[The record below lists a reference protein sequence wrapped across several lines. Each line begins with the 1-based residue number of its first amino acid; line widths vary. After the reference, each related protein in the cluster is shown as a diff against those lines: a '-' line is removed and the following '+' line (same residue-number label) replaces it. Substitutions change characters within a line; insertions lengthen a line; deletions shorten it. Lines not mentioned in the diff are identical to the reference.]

1 MKQRVPISEIM
12 TKNLVTANVTDSL
25 RHISTLLKENNIR
38 HLPIVSGRSLV
49 GIISKTDILRLSF
62 ADIYEGQ
69 DNVDE
74 TVFEMLRTEQVMVH
88 NPSTVDVHDTV
99 KEVADM
105 MSKVE
110 FHALPVLE
118 EGKIVGIIS
127 TTDLIKYLLA
137 QYHH

>member
-25 RHISTLLKENNIR
+25 KHISTLLKENNIR
-38 HLPIVSGRSLV
+38 HLPIVSGRTLV
-49 GIISKTDILRLSF
+49 GMISKTDILRLSF

-69 DNVDE
+69 ENIDE

-88 NPSTVDVHDTV
+88 NPTSVDVHDTV
-99 KEVADM
+99 REVADII
-105 MSKVE
+105 SKVE
-110 FHALPVLE
+110 FHALPVLDQ
-118 EGKIVGIIS
+118 GKIVGIIS

-137 QYHH
+137 QYH

>member
-12 TKNLVTANVTDSL
+12 TKNVVIAHVTDSL
-25 RHISTLLKENNIR
+25 KQISTLLKESNIR
-38 HLPIVSGRSLV
+38 HLPVVSGRSLV

-62 ADIYEGQ
+62 ADIYEGGE
-69 DNVDE
+69 NVDE

-88 NPSTVDVHDTV
+88 NPASVDVHDTV

-110 FHALPVLE
+110 FHALPVLDK
-118 EGKIVGIIS
+118 GKIVGIIS
-127 TTDLIKYLLA
+127 TTNLIKYLLA

>member
-25 RHISTLLKENNIR
+25 KHISTLLKDNNIR
-38 HLPIVSGRSLV
+38 HLPIVSGRTLV

-69 DNVDE
+69 ENIDE

-88 NPSTVDVHDTV
+88 NPTTVDVHDTV
-99 KEVADM
+99 KEVADI

-110 FHALPVLE
+110 FHALPVLD

-137 QYHH
+137 QYH

>member
-1 MKQRVPISEIM
+1 MRQRVPISEIM
-12 TKNLVTANVTDSL
+12 TKNVVVAHVTDSL
-25 RHISTLLKENNIR
+25 KHISTLLKENNIR
-38 HLPIVSGRSLV
+38 HLPVVSGRTLV

-88 NPSTVDVHDTV
+88 NPTTVDVHDTV
-99 KEVADM
+99 KEVADI

-110 FHALPVLE
+110 FHALPVIDQ
-118 EGKIVGIIS
+118 GKIVGIIS

-137 QYHH
+137 QYHQ

>member
-12 TKNLVTANVTDSL
+12 TKNVVIAHVTDSL
-25 RHISTLLKENNIR
+25 KHISTVLKENNIR
-38 HLPIVSGRSLV
+38 HLPVVSGRSLV

-69 DNVDE
+69 ENVDE

-88 NPSTVDVHDTV
+88 NPTTVDVHDTV
-99 KEVADM
+99 KEVADI

-110 FHALPVLE
+110 FHALPVLD
-118 EGKIVGIIS
+118 EGRIVGIIS

>member
-25 RHISTLLKENNIR
+25 KHISTLLKDNNIR
-38 HLPIVSGRSLV
+38 HLPIVSGRTLV

-69 DNVDE
+69 ENIDE

-88 NPSTVDVHDTV
+88 NPTTVDVHDTV
-99 KEVADM
+99 REVADM

-110 FHALPVLE
+110 FHALPILD

-137 QYHH
+137 QYH

>member
-1 MKQRVPISEIM
+1 MRQRVPISEIM
-12 TKNLVTANVTDSL
+12 TKNVVVAQVSDSL
-25 RHISTLLKENNIR
+25 RHISTLFKENNIR
-38 HLPIVSGRSLV
+38 HLPVVSGRTLV

-69 DNVDE
+69 DDVDE

-88 NPSTVDVHDTV
+88 NPTTIDVHDTI
-99 KEVADM
+99 KEVADL
-105 MSKVE
+105 MSKAE

-118 EGKIVGIIS
+118 HGKIAGIIS
-127 TTDLIKYLLA
+127 STDLIKYLLA